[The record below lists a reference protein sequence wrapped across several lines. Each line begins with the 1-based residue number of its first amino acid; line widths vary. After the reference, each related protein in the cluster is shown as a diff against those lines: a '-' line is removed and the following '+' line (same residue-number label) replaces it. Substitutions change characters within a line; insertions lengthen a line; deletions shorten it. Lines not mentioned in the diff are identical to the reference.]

1 MVSTPRRVTPLAPI
15 KRIIVPA
22 TFQKDGAWNHKPAVF
37 ELGVGSCGLTVT
49 KLEATLAKS
58 GGAFLVRQTCSDGS
72 RKTFV
77 YPFGQLTG
85 RVEVER

>member
-1 MVSTPRRVTPLAPI
+1 MSAV

-37 ELGVGSCGLTVT
+37 ELGLGSCGLVVT
-49 KLEATLAKS
+49 ALAWEV
-58 GGAFLVRQTCSDGS
+58 GDGCLYVLQTHNDGTF
-72 RKTFV
+72 KHFV
-77 YPFGQLTG
+77 YPLGQLTG